1 MWAAVQ
7 GNSRKEGHTLAG
19 VVCSPLILLEVIFMD
34 AQVIGQLIAS
44 LGFPIV
50 AAAAMFWMVNKNEE
64 RHKDEISDL
73 RKTIEDNT
81 SVLASLKE
89 LIQIIVNRE
98 S

>member
-19 VVCSPLILLEVIFMD
+19 VLRSPQVFFGGDLMD
-34 AQVIGQLIAS
+34 VQVIGQLIAT

-50 AAAAMFWMVNKNEE
+50 ACCAMFWMVNKNEE
-64 RHKDEISDL
+64 RHKEEIGDL

>member
-1 MWAAVQ
+1 
-7 GNSRKEGHTLAG
+7 
-19 VVCSPLILLEVIFMD
+19 MD

-50 AAAAMFWMVNKNEE
+50 AAVAMFWMVNKNEE
-64 RHKDEISDL
+64 RHKEEIGDL

-89 LIQIIVNRE
+89 LIKIIVDRG
-98 S
+98 SD

>member
-1 MWAAVQ
+1 
-7 GNSRKEGHTLAG
+7 
-19 VVCSPLILLEVIFMD
+19 MD

-64 RHKDEISDL
+64 RHKDEIDSMH
-73 RKTIEDNT
+73 KTIDENT
-81 SVLASLKE
+81 SVLASIKE
-89 LIQIIVNRE
+89 LIQILINRE